1 MLFPNSEV
9 RMRTLDKAIIGGSA
23 LIGGTIMLVTKLG
36 ASLLL
41 VSGLLA
47 YWVGLSDKEV
57 TISTKELL
65 ALAAGA
71 GVLGGFIFKEWS
83 KFKNRKL
90 KFMKALA
97 DNLYFKNLDNN
108 AGVFHHLLDS
118 AEEEECKEAILAYFF
133 LYISKTPQTALE
145 LDRVIEQWF
154 KDTFNFEIDFEIED
168 ALSKLTR
175 FGIINQREDKYEAL
189 NLAEARTVLDEKWD
203 NIF

>member
-1 MLFPNSEV
+1 
-9 RMRTLDKAIIGGSA
+9 
-23 LIGGTIMLVTKLG
+23 
-36 ASLLL
+36 
-41 VSGLLA
+41 
-47 YWVGLSDKEV
+47 
-57 TISTKELL
+57 
-65 ALAAGA
+65 
-71 GVLGGFIFKEWS
+71 
-83 KFKNRKL
+83 
-90 KFMKALA
+90 MKALA

>member
-47 YWVGLSDKEV
+47 YWIGLSDKEV
-57 TISTKELL
+57 TITTKELL

-71 GVLGGFIFKEWS
+71 GVLGGFVFKEWS

-133 LYISKTPQTALE
+133 LHISKTPHTALE

-154 KDTFNFEIDFEIED
+154 EDTFNFEIDFEIED

-175 FGIINQREDKYEAL
+175 FGIIKKREDKYEAL
-189 NLAEARTVLDEKWD
+189 NLAEAKAALDEKWD